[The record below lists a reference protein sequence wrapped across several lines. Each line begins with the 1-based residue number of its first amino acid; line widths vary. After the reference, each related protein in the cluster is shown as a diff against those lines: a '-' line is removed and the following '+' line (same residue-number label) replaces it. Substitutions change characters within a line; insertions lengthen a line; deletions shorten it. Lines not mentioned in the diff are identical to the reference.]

1 MIFNKTPE
9 EKEIKRQK
17 KIDKQNKLLKN
28 LAVFGF
34 VYGVGGG
41 FND

>member
-1 MIFNKTPE
+1 MIFQKKTKE
-9 EKEIKRQK
+9 EKKQK
-17 KIDKQNKLLKN
+17 KIDRQNRILKN
-28 LAVFGF
+28 LAIFGF

>member
-1 MIFNKTPE
+1 MIFNKESAE
-9 EKEIKRQK
+9 EKRQR

>member
-1 MIFNKTPE
+1 MIFEKLTKE
-9 EKEIKRQK
+9 EKRQK
-17 KIDKQNKLLKN
+17 KIDRQNRILKN